1 MKVKFL
7 LRPIRNFFGFSRAQT
22 NGFVALLVLV
32 TVVLFSEPVW
42 RWWISREPADF
53 SAERVKLD
61 SLTARWKV
69 EKENANRIPVEEDI
83 PISFFAFNPNTVSED
98 ELKALGFSGGLA
110 NRLVKYRE
118 AGGQFRI
125 KSDVK
130 KLYGMDSAFY
140 QALLPFI
147 QLPEKMVWPE
157 EKRVASEKS
166 KPAPFN
172 INEADTTQLQGIYGI
187 GPVLSK
193 RIVAYRE
200 RLGGFLSTQQLNEVY
215 GLDSTVVNRLT
226 EASFLAESFTP
237 RTININTADE
247 NELSVH
253 PYLSKKLAKAIVVYR
268 FQHGKF
274 NAVDDL
280 QQIHGLEKNVFD
292 KIYPYLTVE

>member
-1 MKVKFL
+1 MKFL

-22 NGFVALLVLV
+22 NGFVALLVLI
-32 TVVLFSEPVW
+32 TVALFSEPLW

-53 SAERVKLD
+53 SADHAKLD
-61 SLTARWKV
+61 SLTARWKTV
-69 EKENANRIPVEEDI
+69 KEEANRIPVEEDI
-83 PISFFAFNPNTVSED
+83 PVSFFAFNPNTVSEE
-98 ELKALGFSGGLA
+98 ELQALGFSAGLA
-110 NRLVKYRE
+110 KRLINYRE

-140 QALLPFI
+140 LALLPFI
-147 QLPEKMVWPE
+147 QLPEKITWPE

-172 INEADTTQLQGIYGI
+172 LNEADTTQLQGIYGI

-193 RIVAYRE
+193 RIIAYRE
-200 RLGGFLSTQQLNEVY
+200 RLGGFLTTQQLNEVY
-215 GLDSTVVNRLT
+215 GLDSAVVNRIA

-247 NELSVH
+247 NSLSVH

-280 QQIHGLEKNVFD
+280 QKIHGLEKHVLD